1 MAAPPLSPGAHSCI
15 MRSGLQNCK
24 YHVFA
29 IGMFVGGKPPRAH
42 SCWSMF
48 CLCFAVSAFLS
59 GNRKSHQITIPP
71 ICQRRDGH
79 AAKCSATAQ
88 IAILRFCKTPLF
100 VGGLAGG
107 EVSSA
112 VRCPRILSQICKP
125 QICKTNWFGKFLPMH
140 VCNFLINHC
149 NQLID
154 QTIN

>member
-1 MAAPPLSPGAHSCI
+1 
-15 MRSGLQNCK
+15 
-24 YHVFA
+24 
-29 IGMFVGGKPPRAH
+29 
-42 SCWSMF
+42 MF

-59 GNRKSHQITIPP
+59 GNWKSHQIVNHSPE
-71 ICQRRDGH
+71 
-79 AAKCSATAQ
+79 AKCSLTAQ

-140 VCNFLINHC
+140 VCNFFTKSLYVFSIQNMNCGSYVSYIGDNRLMIDDTSDISVCNAYVDAIFSLHLIF
-149 NQLID
+149 LEE
-154 QTIN
+154 